1 MRSTRSSKFG
11 TVHIDSTVHID
22 NHRTEHADTTVRS
35 DRTLRTGKTSRTARR
50 SAFATSGRRT
60 TRVSAVLLATALAL
74 AVTGCGGDDDNDGGS
89 TKPSARG
96 DGGSTV
102 TLPKL
107 DGESLEV
114 AAVWTGGEQK
124 NFKKVLA
131 EFEKRT
137 GAKVTFVPAQDP
149 IINFLGS
156 KVAGGQ
162 PPDVALLPQPG
173 AIKQAVDKGWAKPL
187 GAEATKELAE
197 NYSQGWQDI
206 GKVGGKQYGAYYKA
220 ANKSLI
226 WYNAKVFENAGASEP
241 KSWKDLLS
249 TAQTVYDSGVTPFSV
264 GGADGWTLTDW
275 FENVY
280 LSQAGPEKYD
290 QLAQHKIKWTDPSV
304 KQALTTLAEIWGKKD
319 YVAGGAKGALGTAF
333 PESVTQTF
341 TGGDQPKA
349 GMVYEGD
356 FAQINI
362 AETKAKIGTDA
373 KVFPFPAVGDTAP
386 VVSGGDAAVI
396 LDDSKAAQALVTFL
410 ASPDAATIQAELG
423 GYLSPNKNVPDS
435 AYPNEVQRTIAK
447 SLVAAGDDFRFD
459 MSDQAP
465 QAFGGTPGKGEW
477 KELQDFLSNPKDVAR
492 AQQKLEAAAAKAYGG
507 KG

>member
-1 MRSTRSSKFG
+1 MRSTSS
-11 TVHIDSTVHID
+11 TI
-22 NHRTEHADTTVRS
+22 RTRRAA
-35 DRTLRTGKTSRTARR
+35 RTA
-50 SAFATSGRRT
+50 A
-60 TRVSAVLLATALAL
+60 AVAAGALAL
-74 AVTGCGGDDDNDGGS
+74 SLTACGGSDDDTPNGGKSSGS
-89 TKPSARG
+89 TDSGSAL
-96 DGGSTV
+96 

-107 DGESLEV
+107 NGQSLEV
-114 AAVWTGGEQK
+114 AAVWTGGEQA

-156 KVAGGQ
+156 KIAGGQ

-173 AIKQAVDKGWAKPL
+173 AIRQAVEKNWAKPL
-187 GAEATKELAE
+187 GAEAQAQLAK

-206 GKVGGKQYGAYYKA
+206 GKVDGKPYGVYYKA

-226 WYNAKVFENAGASEP
+226 WYNAQVFENAGASEP
-241 KSWKDLLS
+241 KTWKDLVS
-249 TAQTVYDSGVTPFSV
+249 TAQTIYDSGVTPVSV

-304 KQALTTLAEIWGKKD
+304 KDALTTLAQIWGKKD
-319 YVAGGAKGALGTAF
+319 YLAGGPNGALQTEF
-333 PESVTQTF
+333 PVSVTQTF

-356 FAQINI
+356 FAQVNI
-362 AETKAKIGTDA
+362 GETKAKVGTDA
-373 KVFPFPAVGDTAP
+373 KVFPFPAVGSAAP
-386 VVSGGDAAVI
+386 VVSGGDAAVV
-396 LDDSKAAQALVTFL
+396 LKDSKAAQALVTFL
-410 ASPDAATIQAELG
+410 ASPDAATIQAKLG
-423 GYLSPNKNVPDS
+423 GYLSPNKNVPES
-435 AYPNEVQRTIAK
+435 AYPNDVQRRIAK
-447 SLVAAGDDFRFD
+447 ALIASGDDFRFD

-477 KELQDFLSNPKDVAR
+477 KALQDFLKNPADVAGTQAR
-492 AQQKLEAAAAKAYGG
+492 LEKDAAAAYGG
-507 KG
+507 

>member
-1 MRSTRSSKFG
+1 MAAG
-11 TVHIDSTVHID
+11 
-22 NHRTEHADTTVRS
+22 
-35 DRTLRTGKTSRTARR
+35 
-50 SAFATSGRRT
+50 
-60 TRVSAVLLATALAL
+60 ALAL
-74 AVTGCGGDDDNDGGS
+74 SLTACGGDDNDSGNEQGG
-89 TKPSARG
+89 TG
-96 DGGSTV
+96 QETGNTV

-107 DGESLEV
+107 NGESLEV
-114 AAVWTGGEQK
+114 AAVWTGAEQA

-162 PPDVALLPQPG
+162 PPDIAMLPQPG
-173 AIKQAVDKGWAKPL
+173 AIKQAVDKKWAKPL
-187 GAEATKELAE
+187 GADAIKELQE

-206 GKVGGKQYGAYYKA
+206 GKVDDKQYGVYYKA

-226 WYNAKVFENAGASEP
+226 WYNNQVFENAGATEP
-241 KSWKDLLS
+241 KTWDELLT

-275 FENVY
+275 FENIY

-290 QLAQHKIKWTDPSV
+290 QLAKHEIKWTDPSV
-304 KQALTTLAEIWGKKD
+304 KDALTTLAQVWGKKD
-319 YVAGGAKGALGTAF
+319 YVAGGADGALQTDF
-333 PESVTQTF
+333 PASVTQVF

-349 GMVYEGD
+349 AMVYEGD
-356 FAQINI
+356 FAQVNI
-362 AETKAKIGTDA
+362 TQAKAEVGTSA
-373 KVFPFPAVGDTAP
+373 KVFPFPSVGDTAP

-396 LDDSKAAQALVTFL
+396 LQDSKAAQALATFL
-410 ASPDAATIQAELG
+410 ASPDAATIQAKLG
-423 GYLSPNKNVPDS
+423 GYLSPNKNVDNS
-435 AYPNEVQRTIAK
+435 AYPNEVQRKIAK
-447 SLVAAGDDFRFD
+447 ALIDSGDDFRFD

-477 KELQDFLSNPKDVAR
+477 KALQDFLKNPSNIAGTQ
-492 AQQKLEAAAAKAYGG
+492 AKLEADAAAAYGN
-507 KG
+507 

>member
-1 MRSTRSSKFG
+1 VTTPRTR
-11 TVHIDSTVHID
+11 
-22 NHRTEHADTTVRS
+22 RA
-35 DRTLRTGKTSRTARR
+35 A
-50 SAFATSGRRT
+50 A
-60 TRVSAVLLATALAL
+60 LLAAGVL
-74 AVTGCGGDDDNDGGS
+74 AVSLTACGGGDDDEDKGGD
-89 TKPSARG
+89 KGRG
-96 DGGSTV
+96 GGTSGTV

-107 DGESLEV
+107 DGETLEV
-114 AAVWTGGEQK
+114 AAVWTGAEQK
-124 NFKKVLA
+124 NFKQVLA

-156 KVAGGQ
+156 KIAGGA

-187 GAEATKELAE
+187 GAGATKELGK

-206 GKVGGKQYGAYYKA
+206 GKVDGKQYGVYYKA

-226 WYNAKVFENAGASEP
+226 WYNAQVFENAGASEP
-241 KSWKDLLS
+241 KTWDELLT

-275 FENVY
+275 FENIY

-290 QLAQHKIKWTDPSV
+290 QLARHEIKWTDPSV
-304 KQALTTLAEIWGKKD
+304 KEALTTLAEVWGKKD
-319 YVAGGAKGALGTAF
+319 YVAGGPSGALQTEF
-333 PESVTQTF
+333 PASVTQTF

-356 FAQINI
+356 FVQVNI
-362 AETKAKIGTDA
+362 GETKAEVGTDA

-396 LDDSKAAQALVTFL
+396 LEDSKAAQALATFL
-410 ASPDAATIQAELG
+410 ASPDAAAIQAKLG
-423 GYLSPNKNVPDS
+423 GFLSPNKAIDPS
-435 AYPNEVQRTIAK
+435 AYPNDVQKKIAEALIA
-447 SLVAAGDDFRFD
+447 SGDDFRFD

-477 KELQDFLSNPKDVAR
+477 KALQDFLKNPKDVAG
-492 AQQKLEAAAAKAYGG
+492 AQAKLEADAAAAYGN
-507 KG
+507 

>member
-1 MRSTRSSKFG
+1 MTTPRTR
-11 TVHIDSTVHID
+11 
-22 NHRTEHADTTVRS
+22 RA
-35 DRTLRTGKTSRTARR
+35 A
-50 SAFATSGRRT
+50 A
-60 TRVSAVLLATALAL
+60 LLAAGVL
-74 AVTGCGGDDDNDGGS
+74 AVSLAACGGGDDDEDKGGDEG
-89 TKPSARG
+89 RG
-96 DGGSTV
+96 GGTPGTV

-107 DGESLEV
+107 DGETLEV
-114 AAVWTGGEQK
+114 AAVWTGAEQK
-124 NFKKVLA
+124 NFKQVLA

-156 KVAGGQ
+156 KIAGGA

-187 GAEATKELAE
+187 GAGATKELGK

-206 GKVGGKQYGAYYKA
+206 GKVDGKQYGVYYKA

-226 WYNAKVFENAGASEP
+226 WYNAQVFENAGASEP
-241 KSWKDLLS
+241 KTWDELLT

-275 FENVY
+275 FENIY

-290 QLAQHKIKWTDPSV
+290 QLARHEIKWTDPSV
-304 KQALTTLAEIWGKKD
+304 KEALTTLAEVWGKKD
-319 YVAGGAKGALGTAF
+319 YVAGGPSGALQTEF
-333 PESVTQTF
+333 PASVTQTF

-356 FAQINI
+356 FVQVNI
-362 AETKAKIGTDA
+362 GETKAEVGTDA

-396 LDDSKAAQALVTFL
+396 LEDSKAAQALATFL
-410 ASPDAATIQAELG
+410 ASPDAAAIQAKLG
-423 GYLSPNKNVPDS
+423 GFLSPNKAIDPS
-435 AYPNEVQRTIAK
+435 AYPNDVQKKIAEALIA
-447 SLVAAGDDFRFD
+447 SGDDFRFD

-477 KELQDFLSNPKDVAR
+477 KALQDFLKNPKDVAG
-492 AQQKLEAAAAKAYGG
+492 AQAKLEADAAAAYGN
-507 KG
+507 

>member
-1 MRSTRSSKFG
+1 MRSKSS
-11 TVHIDSTVHID
+11 TIRT
-22 NHRTEHADTTVRS
+22 HRAVTTGAA
-35 DRTLRTGKTSRTARR
+35 LLTG
-50 SAFATSGRRT
+50 
-60 TRVSAVLLATALAL
+60 ALAL
-74 AVTGCGGDDDNDGGS
+74 TACSGGDSKSGDGG
-89 TKPSARG
+89 G
-96 DGGSTV
+96 DGGASASGSTV

-107 DGESLEV
+107 NGASLEV
-114 AAVWTGGEQK
+114 AAVWTGTEQK
-124 NFKKVLA
+124 NFKQVLA

-156 KVAGGQ
+156 KIAGGQ

-173 AIKQAVDKGWAKPL
+173 AIRQAVDKKWAKPL
-187 GAEATKELAE
+187 GPEAVKELQK

-206 GKVGGKQYGAYYKA
+206 GKVDGKQYGVYYKA

-226 WYNAKVFENAGASEP
+226 WYNTKAFGNAGAKEP
-241 KSWKDLLS
+241 KTWQELL
-249 TAQTVYDSGVTPFSV
+249 TAAQAVYDSGVTPFSV

-304 KQALTTLAEIWGKKD
+304 KQALTTLAQVWGKKD
-319 YVAGGAKGALGTAF
+319 YVAGGADGALQTEF
-333 PESVTQTF
+333 PASVTQTF

-349 GMVYEGD
+349 AMVYEGD
-356 FAQINI
+356 FAQVNI
-362 AETKAKIGTDA
+362 GDTKAKVGTDA
-373 KVFPFPAVGDTAP
+373 KVFPFPAVGSAAP
-386 VVSGGDAAVI
+386 VVSGGDAAVV
-396 LDDSKAAQALVTFL
+396 LKDSKAAQALATWL
-410 ASPDAATIQAELG
+410 ASPDAATIQAKLG

-435 AYPNEVQRTIAK
+435 AYPNEVQRKIAK
-447 SLVAAGDDFRFD
+447 ALIASGDDFRFD

-477 KELQDFLSNPKDVAR
+477 KDLQDFLKNPKDVAG
-492 AQQKLEAAAAKAYGG
+492 AQAKLEKDAAAAYGNG
-507 KG
+507 G

>member
-1 MRSTRSSKFG
+1 MRSTSS
-11 TVHIDSTVHID
+11 TI
-22 NHRTEHADTTVRS
+22 
-35 DRTLRTGKTSRTARR
+35 RTLRATRTA
-50 SAFATSGRRT
+50 A
-60 TRVSAVLLATALAL
+60 AVIAGALAL
-74 AVTGCGGDDDNDGGS
+74 TLTACGGSDDDKGSSDKSSGS
-89 TKPSARG
+89 TQT
-96 DGGSTV
+96 GGATV

-107 DGESLEV
+107 DGQHLEV

-124 NFKKVLA
+124 NFKTVLA

-156 KVAGGQ
+156 KIAGGQ

-173 AIKQAVDKGWAKPL
+173 AIKQAVDRKWAKPL
-187 GAEATKELAE
+187 GAEAQAELAK

-206 GKVGGKQYGAYYKA
+206 GKVDGKQYGVYYKA

-226 WYNAKVFENAGASEP
+226 WYNAKVFEGANGKEP
-241 KSWKDLLS
+241 KTWQELL
-249 TAQTVYDSGVTPFSV
+249 TAAQNIYDSGVTPFSI

-304 KQALTTLAEIWGKKD
+304 KQALTTLAQIWGKKD
-319 YVAGGAKGALGTAF
+319 YIAGGPNGALQTEF
-333 PESVTQTF
+333 PASVTQTF

-349 GMVYEGD
+349 GMVFEGD
-356 FAQINI
+356 FAQVNI
-362 AETKAKIGTDA
+362 GETKAKIGTDA
-373 KVFPFPAVGDTAP
+373 KVFPFPAVGAQAP
-386 VVSGGDAAVI
+386 VVTGGDAAVV
-396 LDDSKAAQALVTFL
+396 LKDSKAAQALVTFL
-410 ASPDAATIQAELG
+410 ASPDAAAIQARLG

-435 AYPNEVQRTIAK
+435 AYPNAVQQKMAK
-447 SLVAAGDDFRFD
+447 ALLAAGDSFRFD

-477 KELQDFLSNPKDVAR
+477 KDLQDFLKNPTDVAG
-492 AQQKLEAAAAKAYGG
+492 AQAKLEKDAAAAYGSG
-507 KG
+507 S

>member
-1 MRSTRSSKFG
+1 MNG
-11 TVHIDSTVHID
+11 AVM
-22 NHRTEHADTTVRS
+22 
-35 DRTLRTGKTSRTARR
+35 
-50 SAFATSGRRT
+50 RRT
-60 TRVSAVLLATALAL
+60 SSTIRQHRKHGSAKTAAALLAGALAL
-74 AVTGCGGDDDNDGGS
+74 SLTACGGDDDKSSDSGPTGG
-89 TKPSARG
+89 TETG
-96 DGGSTV
+96 TTV

-114 AAVWTGGEQK
+114 AAVWTGAEQE

-156 KVAGGQ
+156 KIAGGQ
-162 PPDVALLPQPG
+162 PPDIAMLPQPG
-173 AIKQAVDKGWAKPL
+173 AIKQAVDRKWAKPL
-187 GAEATKELAE
+187 GAEATKELQE

-206 GKVGGKQYGAYYKA
+206 GKVGDKQYGVYYKA

-226 WYNAKVFENAGASEP
+226 WYNAQVFENAGASEP
-241 KSWKDLLS
+241 KTWDELL
-249 TAQTVYDSGVTPFSV
+249 TTGQTVYDSGVTPFSV
-264 GGADGWTLTDW
+264 AGADGWTLTDW

-290 QLAQHKIKWTDPSV
+290 QLAQHQIKWTDPSV
-304 KQALTTLAEIWGKKD
+304 KDALTTLAQIWGKPD
-319 YVAGGAKGALGTAF
+319 YVAGGADGALQTEF
-333 PESVTQTF
+333 PASVTQTF

-349 GMVYEGD
+349 GMVFEAD
-356 FAQINI
+356 FVQVNI
-362 AETKAKIGTDA
+362 GETEAKIGTDA

-386 VVSGGDAAVI
+386 VVTGGDAAVI
-396 LDDSKAAQALVTFL
+396 LQDSKAAQALATFL
-410 ASPDAATIQAELG
+410 ASPDAATIQAKLG

-435 AYPNEVQRTIAK
+435 AYPNAVQQKMAK
-447 SLVAAGDDFRFD
+447 ALIAAGDDFRFD

-477 KELQDFLSNPKDVAR
+477 KALQDFLKNPKDVAGTQR
-492 AQQKLEAAAAKAYGG
+492 KLEADAAAAYGG
-507 KG
+507 

>member
-1 MRSTRSSKFG
+1 MRSTSSK
-11 TVHIDSTVHID
+11 
-22 NHRTEHADTTVRS
+22 NR
-35 DRTLRTGKTSRTARR
+35 TSRAARTA
-50 SAFATSGRRT
+50 A
-60 TRVSAVLLATALAL
+60 AVAAGALAL
-74 AVTGCGGDDDNDGGS
+74 SLTACGGDDNDSSGNEQGG
-89 TKPSARG
+89 TG
-96 DGGSTV
+96 QETGSTV

-107 DGESLEV
+107 NGESLEV
-114 AAVWTGGEQK
+114 AAVWTGAEQE

-162 PPDVALLPQPG
+162 PPDIAMLPQPG
-173 AIKQAVDKGWAKPL
+173 AIKQAVDKKWAKPL
-187 GAEATKELAE
+187 GADAVKELQA

-206 GKVGGKQYGAYYKA
+206 GKVDNKQYGVYYKA

-226 WYNAKVFENAGASEP
+226 WYNNAVFENAGATEP
-241 KSWKDLLS
+241 KTWDELLT

-264 GGADGWTLTDW
+264 GGAEGWTLTDW
-275 FENVY
+275 FENIY

-290 QLAQHKIKWTDPSV
+290 QLAKHEIKWTDASV
-304 KQALTTLAEIWGKKD
+304 KNALTTLAEVWGKKD
-319 YVAGGAKGALGTAF
+319 YVAGGATGALQTDF
-333 PESVTQTF
+333 PASVTQTF

-349 GMVYEGD
+349 AMVYEGD
-356 FAQINI
+356 FAQVNI
-362 AETKAKIGTDA
+362 TQAKAEVGTDA

-396 LDDSKAAQALVTFL
+396 LQDSKAAQALATFL
-410 ASPDAATIQAELG
+410 ASPDAATIQAKLG
-423 GYLSPNKNVPDS
+423 GYLSPNKNVDNS
-435 AYPNEVQRTIAK
+435 AYPNDVQRKIAK
-447 SLVAAGDDFRFD
+447 ALIDSGDDFRFD

-477 KELQDFLSNPKDVAR
+477 KALQDFLKDPSDIAGTQR
-492 AQQKLEAAAAKAYGG
+492 KLEADAAAAYGN
-507 KG
+507 

>member
-1 MRSTRSSKFG
+1 MLRTSG
-11 TVHIDSTVHID
+11 T
-22 NHRTEHADTTVRS
+22 HRTRAAA
-35 DRTLRTGKTSRTARR
+35 RTA
-50 SAFATSGRRT
+50 A
-60 TRVSAVLLATALAL
+60 AVAAGALAL
-74 AVTGCGGDDDNDGGS
+74 SLTACGGNGDKKSDGRS
-89 TKPSARG
+89 TASA
-96 DGGSTV
+96 GGSTV

-107 DGESLEV
+107 DGTTLSV
-114 AAVWTGGEQK
+114 AAVWTGAEQA

-156 KVAGGQ
+156 KIAGGQ
-162 PPDVALLPQPG
+162 PPDVAMLPQPG
-173 AIKQAVDKGWAKPL
+173 AIKQAVEKNWAKPL
-187 GAEATKELAE
+187 GAEAQAELAK

-206 GKVGGKQYGAYYKA
+206 GKVDGKQYGVYYKA

-241 KSWKDLLS
+241 KTWPELLS
-249 TAQTVYDSGVTPFSV
+249 TAQTVYDSGVAPFSI

-304 KQALTTLAEIWGKKD
+304 KEALTTLAQVWGKKGW
-319 YVAGGAKGALGTAF
+319 VAGGADGALQTEF
-333 PESVTQTF
+333 PASVTQTF

-349 GMVYEGD
+349 GMVFEGD
-356 FAQINI
+356 FVQVNI
-362 AETKAKIGTDA
+362 GETKAKVGTDA
-373 KVFPFPAVGDTAP
+373 KVFPFPKVGATAP
-386 VVSGGDAAVI
+386 VVSGGDAAVV
-396 LDDSKAAQALVTFL
+396 LKDSKGAQALATFL
-410 ASPDAATIQAELG
+410 ASPDAATVQAKLG
-423 GYLSPNKNVPDS
+423 GYLSPNKNVDPS
-435 AYPNEVQRTIAK
+435 VYPNPVQQKMAK
-447 SLVAAGDDFRFD
+447 ALIAAGDDFRFD

-477 KELQDFLSNPKDVAR
+477 KDLQDFLKNPSDVAGTQ
-492 AQQKLEAAAAKAYGG
+492 AKLEKDAAAAYGNG
-507 KG
+507 S

>member
-1 MRSTRSSKFG
+1 MRSTSSTIRTHG
-11 TVHIDSTVHID
+11 AAGSTRAI
-22 NHRTEHADTTVRS
+22 RA
-35 DRTLRTGKTSRTARR
+35 A
-50 SAFATSGRRT
+50 AA
-60 TRVSAVLLATALAL
+60 LAAGALAL
-74 AVTGCGGDDDNDGGS
+74 SLAACGGSDNNKKSGGDHSGGATGDTGGGS
-89 TKPSARG
+89 A
-96 DGGSTV
+96 V

-107 DGESLEV
+107 DGQTLEV

-131 EFEKRT
+131 EFTKRT

-156 KVAGGQ
+156 KIAGGQ

-187 GAEATKELAE
+187 GPEAQAQLAK

-206 GKVGGKQYGAYYKA
+206 GKVDGKQYGAYYKA

-241 KSWKDLLS
+241 KTWKDLLT

-275 FENVY
+275 FENIY

-304 KQALTTLAEIWGKKD
+304 KQALTTLAQIWSKKD
-319 YVAGGAKGALGTAF
+319 YVAGGAKGALQTEF
-333 PESVTQTF
+333 PVSVTQTF

-349 GMVYEGD
+349 GMVFEGD
-356 FAQINI
+356 FAQVNI
-362 AETKAKIGTDA
+362 GETKAKVGTDA
-373 KVFPFPAVGDTAP
+373 KVFPFPAVGSSAP

-396 LDDSKAAQALVTFL
+396 LKDSKAAQALVTWL
-410 ASPDAATIQAELG
+410 ASSDAATIQAKLG
-423 GYLSPNKNVPDS
+423 GYLSPNKNVPNS
-435 AYPNEVQRTIAK
+435 AYPNEVQRKIAQALIA
-447 SLVAAGDDFRFD
+447 SGDDFRFD

-477 KELQDFLSNPKDVAR
+477 KDLQDFLKNPSDVAGTQ
-492 AQQKLEAAAAKAYGG
+492 AKLEKDAAAAYGSG
-507 KG
+507 S